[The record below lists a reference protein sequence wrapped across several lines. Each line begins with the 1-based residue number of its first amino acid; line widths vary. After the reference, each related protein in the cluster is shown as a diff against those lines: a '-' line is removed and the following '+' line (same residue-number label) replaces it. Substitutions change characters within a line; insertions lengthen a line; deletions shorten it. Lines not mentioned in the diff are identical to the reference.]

1 MSSSSTNDSKQ
12 ESLSES
18 WIDFTRTQAAAQA
31 EVPIGELTASSS
43 SPVKMTPVSS
53 TALEKLLLEAQR
65 ESSYASSRIESLTSS
80 RASPRGQHSPTNDQP
95 TNSLQLDDPRLPLEI
110 DENNDEEVAGKWV
123 WDWSSRPEVV
133 PPSCL
138 QFKHPV
144 TMKHSLS
151 IRNTRIMRGIV
162 FSLENLPLLI
172 VTHACSFLLGAA
184 SMVFYLKKF
193 SHWPAAA
200 GSSSIKY

>member
-1 MSSSSTNDSKQ
+1 MSSSSTTDSKQ

-18 WIDFTRTQAAAQA
+18 WIDFTRTKSTVQTEA
-31 EVPIGELTASSS
+31 PSCELVASSS

-53 TALEKLLLEAQR
+53 KTLEKLLLEAQR
-65 ESSYASSRIESLTSS
+65 ESSYASSRIDSLTSS
-80 RASPRGQHSPTNDQP
+80 RASPHSQRSPTNDQP
-95 TNSLQLDDPRLPLEI
+95 ATSSPLDDPRLPREI
-110 DENNDEEVAGKWV
+110 EGDDEEVAGKWV

-133 PPSCL
+133 PPSSL

-144 TMKHSLS
+144 TMKRSLS

-172 VTHACSFLLGAA
+172 FTHACTFLLGAA

-193 SHWPAAA
+193 SHWSAA
-200 GSSSIKY
+200 SSSSMNY